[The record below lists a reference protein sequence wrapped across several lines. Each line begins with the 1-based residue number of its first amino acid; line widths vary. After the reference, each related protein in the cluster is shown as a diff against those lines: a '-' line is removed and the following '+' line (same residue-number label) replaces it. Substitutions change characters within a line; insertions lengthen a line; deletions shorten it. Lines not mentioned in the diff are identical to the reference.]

1 MEHKFQQQT
10 RKHTKQHG
18 ESKPRPKKRI
28 FQDKRNQGVK
38 STDCRPECRSV
49 LDLACGNADVL
60 CLSKTSFPV
69 FFTARMAIFMCSVV
83 EAEKTDQPYL
93 VMHEVYHDLV
103 AKTIQEDT
111 AGKPRAGVRNVIPS

>member
-1 MEHKFQQQT
+1 M
-10 RKHTKQHG
+10 
-18 ESKPRPKKRI
+18 
-28 FQDKRNQGVK
+28 K

-49 LDLACGNADVL
+49 LDLACGNADAHLQRSLCTVGSLDIHVAL

-69 FFTARMAIFMCSVV
+69 FFTARMAIFMCSVI
-83 EAEKTDQPYL
+83 EAEKTDQPHQ

-111 AGKPRAGVRNVIPS
+111 TGKPRAGVRNVTPS